1 MFDNL
6 GTYTAPT
13 FDDIRESMTTNM
25 ILSNKDNKYEIRRGN
40 INPDLIQNMKVTPNS
55 KLPHEESPSTVNKNI
70 ATPPRDLAIYNY
82 RENDAVL
89 SGLTSMMHEEAP
101 IPQNTKSAPEMEN
114 TLNYYSG
121 MLKQKTDLPYM
132 VTESDDEDEEI
143 KLKEEERDTL
153 GTYDLDKRYEM
164 IRKMKD
170 EAYQDGLKYLKKRN
184 KITDLRN
191 FDTEAVSTDTK
202 MDLLRK
208 EPAPLKIDRRSRS
221 EMNTKEFSMPYQNGG
236 ITDKKQFAKDDRRA
250 DLDDDE
256 LEMRRELYQAPTSRS
271 GLHSNSIKQK
281 DDRRA
286 DLDDDELEMRREL
299 YQAPTHRSGLHSN
312 SIKQKDDRRA
322 DLDDD
327 ELEMRRELYQAPTSK
342 DGMHDYKTRQKDSN
356 HFELD
361 DEDLEMK
368 RGLYQAPTFRSGLH
382 DYKTRQ
388 KDSNHFELDDDDLEM
403 KRGLYH
409 ISDYKDGLHD
419 YKTKQ
424 KDSNHFELDDDDLEM
439 YRELYSIDNGS
450 KHNIREKELFI
461 NPESDMLHDAL
472 DDEYIEQNAPRYAHS
487 TNKRGLQEYFQYEK
501 NLAYTRGEDNLR
513 KLIYELDEAYLPE
526 SDYDKFI
533 KRFQLS
539 EDNREYNDFKVN
551 DALISVVGKDG
562 MTDKKLIQK
571 ENYSV
576 LARKDIVSDI
586 ESNKNPI
593 SSFYVG
599 KDGLI
604 NAKTGTYVKEKN
616 MYIIREDFIN
626 ETVQDPV
633 LSVYTVPIESLN
645 KQLREKYSI
654 KKMNVDRRVE
664 MDFNDMQEVFE
675 FTKTQESRRIRMK
688 DVNSM
693 LKSFNKEEFD
703 KPDVMFV
710 AENPVNTSSR
720 IIDSKRTITKNDLED
735 NDIDELEINL
745 LEDKTRQGDTR
756 KYIMNKKFTTR
767 KSGVDKNELNKLWNE
782 GESF

>member
-6 GTYTAPT
+6 GAYTAPT

-271 GLHSNSIKQK
+271 GLHYN
-281 DDRRA
+281 
-286 DLDDDELEMRREL
+286 
-299 YQAPTHRSGLHSN
+299 N
-312 SIKQKDDRRA
+312 IKQKDDRRA

-461 NPESDMLHDAL
+461 NPESDMLHDTL

-526 SDYDKFI
+526 SDYDKFM

-586 ESNKNPI
+586 ESNKNPV

>member
-256 LEMRRELYQAPTSRS
+256 LEMRRELYQAPTS
-271 GLHSNSIKQK
+271 
-281 DDRRA
+281 
-286 DLDDDELEMRREL
+286 
-299 YQAPTHRSGLHSN
+299 
-312 SIKQKDDRRA
+312 
-322 DLDDD
+322 
-327 ELEMRRELYQAPTSK
+327 K

-461 NPESDMLHDAL
+461 NPESDMLHDTL

-526 SDYDKFI
+526 SDYDKFM

-586 ESNKNPI
+586 ESNKNPV